1 MNPPNGR
8 GFTDWR
14 AFNKQHA
21 DQQKTLTAQYA
32 TNIQEE
38 IDLLKTV
45 TGAPGW
51 PLVRQLLL
59 QAARAHH
66 ANALAADNPTVMA
79 RELGAEAAA
88 TRAAN
93 TPEDSITVRQAQ
105 LSKTTSG

>member
-1 MNPPNGR
+1 MTTPN

-14 AFNKQHA
+14 AFNKSHEA
-21 DQQKTLTAQYA
+21 QQRALTTQYA
-32 TNIQEE
+32 TSIQEE
-38 IDLLKTV
+38 IDLLKSV
-45 TGAPGW
+45 VSSDGW
-51 PLVRQLLL
+51 PLVKQLLL

-66 ANALAADNPTVMA
+66 ANALAADNPTIMA

-93 TPEDSITVRQAQ
+93 APEDGITVRVAQ